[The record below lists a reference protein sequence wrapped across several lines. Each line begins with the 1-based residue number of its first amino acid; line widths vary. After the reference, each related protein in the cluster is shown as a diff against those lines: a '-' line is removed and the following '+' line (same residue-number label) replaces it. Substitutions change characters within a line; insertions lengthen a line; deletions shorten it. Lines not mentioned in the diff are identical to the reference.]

1 MNLYDRNYVR
11 PASNEGVV
19 AAFASRVYWWMTIG
33 LGITSSIAYLLA
45 NSGLYVSLMPFSM
58 LLILGTLGITFYIA
72 KKAHTMTFPTMA
84 GWMVAYAV
92 IEGLFFGTIL
102 PVYALSYGGDVIWMA
117 FITAAVLYGIAA
129 GYGTATRSDL
139 THIGKLLTMAVIAL
153 IAMTLLFFIMSFFM
167 DVTWF
172 MLLISYLGLGIF
184 VGLTAY
190 DAQTI
195 RKLSQQAGS
204 DTTASNKLALM
215 MSLKMYTNVIMIF
228 WYLLQIFSMGRR
240 D

>member
-1 MNLYDRNYVR
+1 MSLYDRDYVR
-11 PASNEGVV
+11 PSGDEGVV

-33 LGITSSIAYLLA
+33 LGITSSVAYLLA
-45 NSGLYVSLMPFSM
+45 KSGFYVALMPYTM
-58 LLILGTLGITFYIA
+58 LLILGTLGITFFISR
-72 KKAHTMTFPTMA
+72 KAQTMTFPAMA
-84 GWMVAYAV
+84 GWMIAYAV

-102 PVYALSYGGDVIWMA
+102 PIYAMAYGGDVIWMA
-117 FITAAVLYGIAA
+117 FVTAAVLYGIAA
-129 GYGTATRSDL
+129 TYGSVTRSDL
-139 THIGKLLTMAVIAL
+139 THIGRLLTMGVIAL
-153 IAMTLLFFIMSFFM
+153 IAMTFLFFIMSFFM

-195 RKLSQQAGS
+195 RRLSMQAGANTS
-204 DTTASNKLALM
+204 ASNKFALM

>member
-1 MNLYDRNYVR
+1 MSLYNRDFIQSTGDER
-11 PASNEGVV
+11 AV
-19 AAFASRVYWWMTIG
+19 AAFASRVYWWMTMG
-33 LGITSSIAYLLA
+33 LGITSTVAYLLA
-45 NSGLYVSLMPFSM
+45 SSGLYASLMPFSM
-58 LLILGTLGITFYIA
+58 LLILGTIGITFYISRNA
-72 KKAHTMTFPTMA
+72 QTMPFPTMA
-84 GWMVAYAV
+84 GWLIAYAV

-102 PVYALSYGGDVIWMA
+102 PVYALAYGGDVIWMA
-117 FITAAVLYGIAA
+117 FITASVLYGIAA
-129 GYGTATRSDL
+129 SYGTLTRSDL
-139 THIGKLLTMAVIAL
+139 THIGRLLTMGVIAL
-153 IAMTLLFFIMSFFM
+153 IAMTFLFFIMSFFM

-195 RKLSQQAGS
+195 RRLSTQAGADS
-204 DTTASNKLALM
+204 AASNKLALM

>member
-1 MNLYDRNYVR
+1 MSLYNQGYAR
-11 PASNEGVV
+11 PASDESAVSS
-19 AAFASRVYWWMTIG
+19 FASRVYWWMTMG
-33 LGITSSIAYLLA
+33 LGITSCVAYLLA
-45 NSGLYVSLMPFSM
+45 KSGLYVVFMPFSL
-58 LLILGTLGITFYIA
+58 LLILGTLGITIYITR
-72 KKAHTMTFPTMA
+72 KAHTMPFPKMVT
-84 GWMVAYAV
+84 WMVAYAV

-102 PVYALSYGGDVIWMA
+102 PVYAMTYGGDVIWMA
-117 FITAAVLYGIAA
+117 FITASVLYGIAA
-129 GYGTATRSDL
+129 AYGSATRSDL
-139 THIGKLLTMAVIAL
+139 TQIGKLLTMGVIAL
-153 IAMTLLFFIMSFFM
+153 IAMTFLFFIMSFFM

-195 RKLSQQAGS
+195 RKLSYQAGS
-204 DTTASNKLALM
+204 NSAMSNKLALM

>member
-1 MNLYDRNYVR
+1 
-11 PASNEGVV
+11 
-19 AAFASRVYWWMTIG
+19 
-33 LGITSSIAYLLA
+33 
-45 NSGLYVSLMPFSM
+45 
-58 LLILGTLGITFYIA
+58 
-72 KKAHTMTFPTMA
+72 
-84 GWMVAYAV
+84 
-92 IEGLFFGTIL
+92 
-102 PVYALSYGGDVIWMA
+102 
-117 FITAAVLYGIAA
+117 
-129 GYGTATRSDL
+129 
-139 THIGKLLTMAVIAL
+139 
-153 IAMTLLFFIMSFFM
+153 MSFFM

-195 RKLSQQAGS
+195 RKLSYQAGANS
-204 DTTASNKLALM
+204 AMSNKLALM